1 MRRLMLL
8 LMLIAG
14 VLTAVVG
21 FAGAAKPTAGQWNS
35 KHAHFTVNSKMT
47 RVSDFRSK
55 CTGVPLPLR
64 MKVKANGTFSHKQR
78 KALEGGRAQTEKV
91 KGRFTSSTTAK
102 VTASFGRCHEKFTAT
117 IKVEPVETEPVE
129 TQPPPTDEPY

>member
-1 MRRLMLL
+1 MRRLI
-8 LMLIAG
+8 LMLMLVAG

-35 KHAHFTVNSKMT
+35 KHAHFTVNAKMT

-55 CTGVPLPLR
+55 CAGVPLPLS
-64 MKVKANGTFSHKQR
+64 MKVKADGTFSHRQR
-78 KALEGGRAQTEKV
+78 KGLEGGRPQLEKV
-91 KGRFTSSTTAK
+91 KGRFTSATTAK

-117 IKVEPVETEPVE
+117 IKVEPVVTEPVE
-129 TQPPPTDEPY
+129 TAPPTDEPY

>member
-14 VLTAVVG
+14 ALTAVVG

-35 KHAHFTVNSKMT
+35 KHAHFTVNAKMT
-47 RVSDFRSK
+47 RISDFRSK
-55 CTGVPLPLR
+55 CTGIPLPLS
-64 MKVKANGTFSHKQR
+64 MKVKPNGSFSHKQR
-78 KALEGGRAQTEKV
+78 KGLEGGRPETEKV
-91 KGRFTSSTTAK
+91 KGKFTSATTAK

-117 IKVEPVETEPVE
+117 IKVEPVVSEPVE
-129 TQPPPTDEPY
+129 TTPPPTEDPY